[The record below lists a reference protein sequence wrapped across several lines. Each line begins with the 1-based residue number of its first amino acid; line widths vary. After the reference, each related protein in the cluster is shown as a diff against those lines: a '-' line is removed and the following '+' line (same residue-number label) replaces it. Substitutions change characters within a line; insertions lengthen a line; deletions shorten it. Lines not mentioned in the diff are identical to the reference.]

1 MGRVEQAQAEKRR
14 GGDQSVG
21 STLRRSATS
30 RLSVA
35 IGYYPEPLLH
45 A

>member
-21 STLRRSATS
+21 FTLRRSATS

-35 IGYYPEPLLH
+35 IGYCPEPLLH